1 MYKVLI
7 AEEKVSVLVVRCTS
21 RHPHP
26 SSLNRDNTWHLAGH
40 CSTAALQWDYSLIV
54 AAALHTADCSRGQ
67 LAVQCQYQYNWVLGY
82 ICAKLRLSFIHEASK
97 ATYWPQCLGLA
108 ASRYYI
114 SWDQHDAARWCVEC
128 GQCGL
133 VLQKV
138 ASELH
143 PKVRNHGEGP

>member
-1 MYKVLI
+1 MLI

-82 ICAKLRLSFIHEASK
+82 ICAKLQLSFIHEASRSNIL
-97 ATYWPQCLGLA
+97 ATMAGIGSFSLLHIMGPTRRRSLVCGVWTVRISASKSSIRTLSKGL
-108 ASRYYI
+108 
-114 SWDQHDAARWCVEC
+114 
-128 GQCGL
+128 
-133 VLQKV
+133 
-138 ASELH
+138 
-143 PKVRNHGEGP
+143 